1 MIASHALNSWE
12 ALVCL
17 LLSALVSC
25 HIGIRLAAS
34 IKPLRAHL
42 RQYAFKRPP
51 ADSYFTLPR
60 RFQGCRCVMSNGTL
74 TARALQLAERIDL
87 KGLDRPDQF
96 SSSPLAFKVGGGGTA
111 VLFRFGAAVF
121 LGMNPVEEEG
131 IIKGLEGR
139 LIDPLVERE
148 TETVQIVLNADGE
161 DQPLP
166 NGAISLKNDA
176 PERLLL
182 VAEVLATSVA
192 LAYDERRIAQAFDRV
207 VPIASSLKQRKLLV
221 GRQGDL
227 VEQIGE
233 ALLIRQRLVGRVE
246 LGGLPDVLWDHPEL
260 ERLWVKLTDEYD
272 LGSRVRAVG
281 QKLEV
286 IRETADTMGD
296 LLSTRTSHRLEWYII
311 ILICLELLVSLFS
324 VFK

>member
-1 MIASHALNSWE
+1 
-12 ALVCL
+12 
-17 LLSALVSC
+17 
-25 HIGIRLAAS
+25 
-34 IKPLRAHL
+34 
-42 RQYAFKRPP
+42 
-51 ADSYFTLPR
+51 
-60 RFQGCRCVMSNGTL
+60 MSNGTL
-74 TARALQLAERIDL
+74 IARALQLAERIDL

-121 LGMNPVEEEG
+121 VGMNPVEEEG

-139 LIDPLVERE
+139 LIDPLGERE
-148 TETVQIVLNADGE
+148 TETVQIVLKADGE

-272 LGSRVRAVG
+272 LGPRVRAVG
-281 QKLEV
+281 QKLGV